1 MGFLIL
7 IGALS
12 LMLSLAIKKNL
23 QWTVSE
29 NSCNAEKEEKKVK
42 KNKLM
47 WNISFYGGIVLLV
60 VGIIGELCF

>member
-1 MGFLIL
+1 MGFLIF

-12 LMLSLAIKKNL
+12 LMLSLIIKKNL
-23 QWTVSE
+23 KWTVSE
-29 NSCNAEKEEKKVK
+29 NSCNAEKEEKEVK

>member
-29 NSCNAEKEEKKVK
+29 NSCNPEKEEKEVK

>member
-23 QWTVSE
+23 KWTVSE
-29 NSCNAEKEEKKVK
+29 NSCNVEKEEKEVK